1 MDLVESKGGGGGRG
15 GGGGSRGGGS
25 RGGGIR
31 RGGGFIGGRYNT
43 FNSASKLGG
52 FNKAFPFE

>member
-1 MDLVESKGGGGGRG
+1 MDLVESKGGGGGSQ
-15 GGGGSRGGGS
+15 GGGSRGS
-25 RGGGIR
+25 VIRGGGIR
-31 RGGGFIGGRYNT
+31 RGGGVIGGRYNT